1 MKWLWPVVPLI
12 AAVAASTFGQA
23 TNTTLRNRYHTIE
36 VAEFEVPQGVSFSA
50 KRVAALQ
57 DEIVQQLQE
66 SKKAGEIIRVGE
78 KAPHPGDPLLK
89 LSGAVLRFNPGNQA
103 ERYFIGF
110 GAGSTEIYAHVSL
123 TDAASGRVFV
133 TEDIQG
139 IVREGFEQ
147 SSDVDRMVAERVVIA
162 TQLMLEKD
170 LPKPGDDPS
179 LPTEGPS
186 LPAEQYSLRL
196 ESHDMTKA
204 EEQVNAEAALGYR
217 VVGADLTGKHT
228 AVLEFEKPANQ
239 SQVYEYRLFHITLE
253 GTMKKELRE
262 ASQNGF
268 CVTAHTLMP
277 GFGGFVSWVMER
289 PSGVSTPRCEYRE
302 HAPLRVSTTE
312 HQIDEDKKAGF
323 HFADS
328 AEILGGHVVLMER
341 FLDASTHQ

>member
-1 MKWLWPVVPLI
+1 MKWLWTVVPLFAVI
-12 AAVAASTFGQA
+12 ACSTFGQA
-23 TNTTLRNRYHTIE
+23 TNATLKSRYHTLE
-36 VAEFEVPQGVSFSA
+36 VAEFEVSQGVSFPA
-50 KRVAALQ
+50 KRVATLQ
-57 DEIVQQLQE
+57 DEIVWQLQE
-66 SKKAGEIIRVGE
+66 SKKAGDVIRVGD
-78 KAPHPGDPLLK
+78 KAPHPDDPLLK
-89 LSGAVLRFNPGNQA
+89 LSGAILSFKPGNQA

-110 GAGSTEIYAHVSL
+110 GAGSAEIYAHVSL
-123 TDAASGRVFV
+123 SDAASGRTLV
-133 TEDIQG
+133 TEVIQG

-147 SSDVDRMVAERVVIA
+147 SSDVDQMVAERVVTA

-170 LPKPGDDPS
+170 LPKPDDTS
-179 LPTEGPS
+179 SSTEGPALPPERYS
-186 LPAEQYSLRL
+186 LPLD
-196 ESHDMTKA
+196 SHDMTKT

-228 AVLEFEKPANQ
+228 AVLEFEKPAKQ

-253 GTMKKELRE
+253 GTMKKELHE
-262 ASQNGF
+262 ASQVGF

-289 PSGVSTPRCEYRE
+289 PSGANTPRCEYRE

-328 AEILGGHVVLMER
+328 TEILGGHVVLMER
-341 FLDASTHQ
+341 SLDGSTHQ